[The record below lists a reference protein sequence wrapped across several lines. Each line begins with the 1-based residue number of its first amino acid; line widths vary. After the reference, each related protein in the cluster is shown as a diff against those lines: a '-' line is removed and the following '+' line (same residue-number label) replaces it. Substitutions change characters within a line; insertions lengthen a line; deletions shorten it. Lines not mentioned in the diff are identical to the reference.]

1 MIKLTSILKQVL
13 REAEDAAGTWYHG
26 STADIQQSELD
37 PLHRDSEKY
46 KGDTDKQMWSRTGS
60 SGGAVGIYFGKNPAE
75 RSPTGPL
82 QYTGFD
88 NTAAPY
94 KQGFMYKM
102 TLKPDANIQQD
113 SALHNVGKS
122 KYEELRK
129 KGVDALVW
137 GSELN
142 VINPDAIAS
151 FTKVDTWRVAP
162 ALYPLIR
169 GKRGEKIAFNNNEEM
184 LNYLKKELGDYKLHK
199 SGDKQVYLSTDENSS
214 KGFEYSTDRKWDH
227 GLVK

>member
-1 MIKLTSILKQVL
+1 MIKLKDILKEIV
-13 REAEDAAGTWYHG
+13 ENSDSVWYHG

-46 KGDTDKQMWSRTGS
+46 KGDTDKQMWSKTGS

-113 SALHNVGKS
+113 SALHNVGRS

-129 KGVDALVW
+129 KGVDALIS

-142 VINPDAIAS
+142 VINPDAIES
-151 FTKVDTWRVAP
+151 FTKVDTWRIAP

-169 GKRGEKIAFNNNEEM
+169 GKRGEKIAFNDNEEL
-184 LNYLKKELGDYKLHK
+184 LNYLKKELGDYKLVK
-199 SGDKQVYLSTDENSS
+199 VGDKQIYQPTDDNIDKS
-214 KGFEYSTDRKWDH
+214 FEYSTDRKWDH
-227 GLVK
+227 DLVK